1 MPGPEPLRVH
11 ALIDSMACGGAEMLL
26 ADLAAVAPAA
36 GLSLSVSHLRGLDRS
51 PAVPRLRR
59 AGVDPDL
66 VGIGRL
72 LSPRSAK
79 RVVRHLADHG
89 AELVHTH
96 LGYADVLGGLASR
109 RLGLPWVS
117 TVHAMA
123 WDRTP
128 RERAQTALAFAVRRL
143 VAGRVIVVSE
153 SARRAYLA
161 RSSIDPARV
170 VVVRNGIVGR
180 RAAGRGRSVRAEL
193 GLDPGDSVVV
203 LTAPLRREK
212 GHRLAFAAL
221 AALRPRVPRL
231 RALVLGEGPD
241 AGYVSGL
248 AAELGAEVSML
259 GHRDDV
265 MAVLDA
271 ADVVLHTPET
281 DALPTTLIEAGAAGA
296 PVVATATGGIPEIV
310 VDEETGLLVATDSSP
325 ATVADAVE
333 RVLASPSLRTRLGA
347 AARERFELR
356 FAAEPWAR
364 RLRSIYVELL
374 TERGMRA

>member
-1 MPGPEPLRVH
+1 MPDPESLRVH
-11 ALIDSMACGGAEMLL
+11 ILIDSLACGGAEMLL
-26 ADLAAVAPAA
+26 ADLACVAPEA
-36 GLSLSVSHLRGLDRS
+36 GLRLSVSYLHDLDRS
-51 PAVPRLRR
+51 PAAQRLRR
-59 AGVDPDL
+59 AGVEPDL
-66 VGIGRL
+66 VGVRRL
-72 LSPRSAK
+72 LSPRSAD

-89 AELVHTH
+89 ADVLHTH

-128 RERAQTALAFAVRRL
+128 RERAQTGLAFAVRRL
-143 VAGRVIVVSE
+143 AAGRVIVVSE

-161 RSSIDPARV
+161 RSSIDPSRV
-170 VVVRNGIVGR
+170 VVVRNGLAGR
-180 RAAGRGRSVRAEL
+180 RVVGRGRSVRAEL
-193 GLDPGDSVVV
+193 GIDPADSVVV

-212 GHRLAFAAL
+212 GHGLAFAAL
-221 AALRPRVPRL
+221 GALGPRVPRL
-231 RALVLGEGPD
+231 RVLVLGGGPD

-248 AAELGAEVSML
+248 AAALGSNVSML

-281 DALPTTLIEAGAAGA
+281 DALPTTLIEAAAAGA
-296 PVVATATGGIPEIV
+296 PVVATAIGGIPEIV
-310 VDEETGLLVATDSSP
+310 VHERTGLLLATDSRP
-325 ATVADAVE
+325 GAVADALA
-333 RVLASPSLRTRLGA
+333 RVLGDSPLRTRLGA
-347 AARERFELR
+347 AARARFELR
-356 FAAEPWAR
+356 FAADRWAR

-374 TERGMRA
+374 TERGARA